1 LLTRRTTSSLT
12 GRSTSASDFD
22 AACRELDA
30 QIGRW
35 SDQATYVVP
44 DTSFFCHGE
53 ALFDKADYHGILD
66 ANWVNRLRP
75 IRLLIPIAVVDELD
89 DLKEARTAVR
99 HRARVSLAISI
110 ASSLD
115 LRRSRTLCDCRSL
128 ARSAESMRLRPAV

>member
-99 HRARVSLAISI
+99 HRARVSLAI
-110 ASSLD
+110 LD
-115 LRRSRTLCDCRSL
+115 RVITESPQEPHPLRLPELGEVSGEYEAPTGG
-128 ARSAESMRLRPAV
+128 